1 MNDEPMPDVDELK
14 ARLQAEETDI
24 PVEED
29 VEGLKGEEKGSA
41 NNVTEALRNLGQQL
55 ANTMQA
61 AWDSSERKEIEKE
74 LREGMQ
80 QFAAEVDKAFNQAKT
95 SPAGQRAQEEAAEL
109 KESFEKGEL
118 APKIQSNL
126 VQGLHWLSDEL
137 GKLAD
142 QFTTKE
148 KAPDG
153 EDTDSA

>member
-1 MNDEPMPDVDELK
+1 MSDEQMPDVDELK
-14 ARLQAEETDI
+14 ARLKAEETYV
-24 PVEED
+24 PVDED
-29 VEGLKGEEKGSA
+29 VAAKKEDEKRESGDIA
-41 NNVTEALRNLGQQL
+41 EALRNLGQQF

-61 AWDSSERKEIEKE
+61 AWDSAERKEIEKE

-80 QFAAEVDKAFNQAKT
+80 QFSAEVDKAFQQAKT

-109 KESFEKGEL
+109 KDSFEKGEL
-118 APKIQSNL
+118 APKIQGSL

-142 QFTTKE
+142 QFARTE

-153 EDTDSA
+153 DGSENL